1 MVGLQ
6 KEFNKLTRS
15 YKLIV
20 LDLDGTLVDLN
31 VDWVNLRKEL
41 ESLFLED
48 TGELTQFSP
57 LNQKLLEIKKSFGT
71 KLHQK
76 LLRSIERYELEEKN
90 YVVNH
95 RLIQLIENSDHKIA
109 IYSMNSEKCVRAFVK
124 KNLTKKPEI
133 IISKETC
140 TEPKPTGADLKKLI
154 NQINLE
160 QKDVLFIGNTEEDRL
175 SGILAKVD
183 TVIIKSIK

>member
-57 LNQKLLEIKKSFGT
+57 LN
-71 KLHQK
+71 QK

-175 SGILAKVD
+175 SGRLAKVD